1 MKHFALR
8 TLAGLMLTTLMMSAA
23 ALADLVIVV
32 HPSYTAVIDQSFL
45 KNLYLGNTRQFSTGV
60 RAEPLDLPAG
70 DAIRETFLTTAMDQ
84 TPVKYRRHWSKALFT
99 TGQQPPQ
106 ELSSSTAVINAV
118 ASDPSA
124 IGYADSEALNDS
136 VKVVMRVRL

>member
-8 TLAGLMLTTLMMSAA
+8 TLTGLMLTTLLMTGT

-32 HPSYTAVIDQSFL
+32 HPSNNATIDQSFL
-45 KNLYLGNTRQFSTGV
+45 KNLYLGNTREFSNGT

-70 DAIRETFLTTAMDQ
+70 NSVRETFLSTAIDQ

-99 TGQQPPQ
+99 TGQQPPR
-106 ELSSSTAVINAV
+106 ELNSSAEVINAV
-118 ASDPSA
+118 ATNPSA
-124 IGYADSEALNDS
+124 IGYADSDALNDS